1 MSGSARTLMHFAE
14 APRIDSAGDFEP
26 AVLRPFRALRQDVSL
41 VVASRSAAV
50 YNAAWTTRKH

>member
-14 APRIDSAGDFEP
+14 APRIDSADASEL
-26 AVLRPFRALRQDVSL
+26 AVPRPFRALRQGVSL
-41 VVASRSAAV
+41 VVASRSAAA